1 MVADMNEGPRYSTL
15 RRELLIWT
23 YAFGFSFF
31 GLPLSIYWVG
41 QQVFGGYAGGGV
53 LDLEEQVWG
62 DLFALRATAWI
73 LVLSPYVVIQ
83 LGRLTLRLWRAGK
96 VVNRVTNPDDQP

>member
-1 MVADMNEGPRYSTL
+1 MVADMHDGL
-15 RRELLIWT
+15 RRELLIGT
-23 YAFGFSFF
+23 IAFAFGFFA
-31 GLPLSIYWVG
+31 LPLSIYWVG
-41 QQVFGGYAGGGV
+41 QQVFGDYAEGGV
-53 LDLEEQVWG
+53 LALAEQIWG

-83 LGRLTLRLWRAGK
+83 LARLTRLLWRAGK